1 MNQLSEKKYWDNVIE
16 KKSVNFGEVSK
27 LPIIKNIALW
37 FYNWEFFRICKKYI
51 KSEYKTSFE
60 VGCAPG
66 NYLIQLYRFF
76 SLTPC
81 GVEYSKVWVDSIIK
95 NFSLNHIDAS
105 GIVLWDFFDPTFI
118 KENTEKYDV
127 VYSMGFIEHFDNP
140 QEAIDNHFH
149 LAKKWGI
156 VVITLP
162 NLYYLNKYFVEKS
175 FLDIHNLNIMRTD
188 LLAPYFTWREVLE
201 NRYFWGFF
209 NFWGFIFSNPILEK
223 LRLVFFVL
231 QRIIIDPILMVLSRI
246 WINLSNR
253 YTSPSM
259 IIVCR
264 KN

>member
-1 MNQLSEKKYWDNVIE
+1 MNELSEKKYWDNVIE
-16 KKSVNFGEVSK
+16 KKSVNFTQ
-27 LPIIKNIALW
+27 LATFPIIKHIMLG
-37 FYNWEFFRICKKYI
+37 FYNWEFFRICKKYLNTEA
-51 KSEYKTSFE
+51 KNTFE

-66 NYLIQLYRFF
+66 NYLIQFYKLF
-76 SLTPC
+76 SLSPC

-95 NFSLNHIDAS
+95 NFTENHIDAS
-105 GIVLWDFFDPTFI
+105 GIVHWDFFDKDFI
-118 KENTEKYDV
+118 EANKEKYDV

-149 LAKKWGI
+149 LTKKWWI
-156 VVITLP
+156 VVITIP

-188 LLAPYFTWREVLE
+188 LLAPYFQWREILE

-209 NFWGFIFSNPILEK
+209 NVWGFIFSNPILEK

-231 QRIIIDPILMVLSRI
+231 QRIIIDPILMVLSLVL
-246 WINLSNR
+246 INLSNR

-259 IIVCR
+259 MIICR